1 VSDVSAA
8 NDSKVDDL
16 GRRLLEMI
24 EELPVGSRLPAERE
38 LADRWSVARM
48 TLRRAVDRLIIE
60 GRVER
65 RAGSGTYV
73 TRPPYAK
80 LLGLTS
86 FTQDML
92 ARGLVPSSRLL
103 ELRRLRATTAVAHRL
118 RIPEGDE
125 VVRFTRLRLATGE
138 PMAVE
143 TVWIPAAFVPGL
155 AAEDLVES
163 LYDLLR
169 DRYNIRTSAAQ
180 ATVHP
185 VLPDARIAGSLGLE
199 TAQPCLRFEMT
210 DLDHKGR
217 VVMAADCVY
226 RGDRYWL
233 RVDLGAPAFQRRQAA

>member
-1 VSDVSAA
+1 MID
-8 NDSKVDDL
+8 NKVGDL
-16 GRRLLEMI
+16 RRRLLQLI
-24 EELPVGSRLPAERE
+24 EELPVGSRLPAERD
-38 LADRWSVARM
+38 LAKRWSVARM

-86 FTQDML
+86 FTEDMR

-103 ELRRLRATTAVAHRL
+103 ELRRLRATTTVAHRL

-125 VVRFTRLRLATGE
+125 VVRFTRLRLASGE

-155 AAEDLVES
+155 AAEDLAQS

-169 DRYNIRTSAAQ
+169 ERYGIRTSAAQ
-180 ATVHP
+180 AVVLP
-185 VLPDARIAGSLGLE
+185 VLPEARVAASLDIDG
-199 TAQPCLRFEMT
+199 AQPCLRFEMT
-210 DLDHKGR
+210 DLDHRGR

-233 RVDLGAPAFQRRQAA
+233 RVDLGAPAFQQRRSA